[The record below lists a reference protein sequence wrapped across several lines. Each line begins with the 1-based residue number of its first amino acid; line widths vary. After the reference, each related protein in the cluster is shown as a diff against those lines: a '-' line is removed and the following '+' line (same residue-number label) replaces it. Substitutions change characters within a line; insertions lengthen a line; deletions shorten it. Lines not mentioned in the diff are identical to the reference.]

1 MDVIPTVGGDL
12 ANPIRP
18 TRSRILLDV
27 RRIRQ
32 LAQGRSVCVLG
43 LVDLAIAREA
53 ATCSSKFAGIHG
65 LIIAV
70 ATELS

>member
-1 MDVIPTVGGDL
+1 MDVIRTVGGDL

-18 TRSRILLDV
+18 TRSRMLLDD

-43 LVDLAIAREA
+43 LIDFAIAREA
-53 ATCSSKFAGIHG
+53 ATC
-65 LIIAV
+65 
-70 ATELS
+70 